1 MLLHPF
7 LLFAG
12 NEQVCTETAGLKFK
26 KTWSLVSLN
35 FAFFG
40 LWFDSVPGKWVG
52 FPIWERERDLD
63 EVELLVLL
71 EGASGWVG
79 LDPGTEGCEGS
90 WSEPWLCPLSGGCPL
105 AHDRV
110 DWYVRKAGLLWYEDD
125 VCSFFFSI
133 FCLGAANSLHN
144 SKFAARVIL
153 FRTVNSHTSHLA
165 VC

>member
-12 NEQVCTETAGLKFK
+12 NEQVCTETAGLKFKK

-52 FPIWERERDLD
+52 FPVWGRERDLD
-63 EVELLVLL
+63 EVGLLVLP

-79 LDPGTEGCEGS
+79 LDPGTEVCEGS
-90 WSEPWLCPLSGGCPL
+90 WSEPWLSPWWRVRPL
-105 AHDRV
+105 AHDREQFH
-110 DWYVRKAGLLWYEDD
+110 WGRL
-125 VCSFFFSI
+125 VCEES
-133 FCLGAANSLHN
+133 
-144 SKFAARVIL
+144 
-153 FRTVNSHTSHLA
+153 RTPLV
-165 VC
+165 

>member
-12 NEQVCTETAGLKFK
+12 NEQVCTETAGLKFKK

-52 FPIWERERDLD
+52 FPVWGRERDLD
-63 EVELLVLL
+63 EVGLLVLP

-79 LDPGTEGCEGS
+79 LDPGTKGCEGS
-90 WSEPWLCPLSGGCPL
+90 WSEPWLWPQNGGC
-105 AHDRV
+105 AHWLMIESSSVGV
-110 DWYVRKAGLLWYEDD
+110 DWCVRKAGLLWYEDD
-125 VCSFFFSI
+125 VVFFFFFFNFSPCSWGQ
-133 FCLGAANSLHN
+133 FQ
-144 SKFAARVIL
+144 
-153 FRTVNSHTSHLA
+153 
-165 VC
+165 VCC